1 MQRATAGMAPP
12 PAPQPRFASDYVY
25 HFAEAEPLP
34 LINTGLQAGAR
45 HRYTSFSRFNGFP
58 PTHHTFTFFHAQ
70 RAHISFDGHDDAGRN

>member
-34 LINTGLQAGAR
+34 LINTGIQAGAHWR
-45 HRYTSFSRFNGFP
+45 SNAQAVSTASHRRTILSLF
-58 PTHHTFTFFHAQ
+58 FTP
-70 RAHISFDGHDDAGRN
+70 SGRIVV